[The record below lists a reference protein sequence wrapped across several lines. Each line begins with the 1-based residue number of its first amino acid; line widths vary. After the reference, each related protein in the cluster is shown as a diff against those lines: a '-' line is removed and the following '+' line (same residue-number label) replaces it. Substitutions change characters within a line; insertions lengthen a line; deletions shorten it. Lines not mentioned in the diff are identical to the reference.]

1 MKKTLCLVLL
11 LSVLLSG
18 CGLFSPSQ
26 PISAPSVVTPSPAA
40 PSPSPVPE
48 PTVTPAPEPTVTA
61 EPEPPA
67 TPEPVVIYD
76 ALYEAGTYS
85 DGFNNTWNYV
95 LRIPAIQASGTDATR
110 LNQELFSALYP
121 DVKSAKD
128 AMEEGTSLGICQVDY
143 KISINGQL
151 ISIVCETDTDWGF
164 ESYYTV
170 NFDASSKTEVTDE
183 QLLQRFGMTKE
194 QFLEQAVQVMRQ
206 HFEQN
211 YAQIDHDQMYWDRYN
226 KSVAKENFTSDCQL
240 FVNDGGQLCMIV
252 KLYSLAGADY
262 YYHIFVVK

>member
-26 PISAPSVVTPSPAA
+26 PISAPSVITPSPAA
-40 PSPSPVPE
+40 PSPSPAPE
-48 PTVTPAPEPTVTA
+48 PTVTPAPEPTVTP

-110 LNQELFSALYP
+110 LNQELFS
-121 DVKSAKD
+121 D
-128 AMEEGTSLGICQVDY
+128 
-143 KISINGQL
+143 
-151 ISIVCETDTDWGF
+151 
-164 ESYYTV
+164 
-170 NFDASSKTEVTDE
+170 
-183 QLLQRFGMTKE
+183 
-194 QFLEQAVQVMRQ
+194 
-206 HFEQN
+206 
-211 YAQIDHDQMYWDRYN
+211 
-226 KSVAKENFTSDCQL
+226 QL
-240 FVNDGGQLCMIV
+240 FLWIHV
-252 KLYSLAGADY
+252 
-262 YYHIFVVK
+262 